1 MSKTHAN
8 RHAYAQ
14 ERMRELQG
22 NGYPYRQSLAI
33 VSQELGHFR
42 PDITEV
48 YLR

>member
-1 MSKTHAN
+1 MSQILCALHKRA
-8 RHAYAQ
+8 RPVGL
-14 ERMRELQG
+14 RR
-22 NGYPYRQSLAI
+22 SLASYDYSEALEI